1 MSKIRESARG
11 EHCTVRLPCCNS
23 NTETTVLAHINGIRF
38 KHGTGKKVNDL
49 LGAYCCSS
57 CHDVLDGRVKHN
69 FERDYLKLAHYEG
82 VMETIMKLS
91 EKGII

>member
-11 EHCTVRLPCCNS
+11 EHCTVRLPCCNG

-49 LGAYCCSS
+49 LGAYCCFN
-57 CHDVLDGRVKHN
+57 CHQAVDR
-69 FERDYLKLAHYEG
+69 RDYLDYDKDFVKLAHYEG